1 MPDSIFGRRPLR
13 RFAAP
18 EVSSFGPVSGT
29 RASHPPRVRT
39 TRRAANSGYFA
50 DDSMIRRVM
59 RKRAVGLTYGQRALV
74 IGAVDPLLYVGTA
87 EHTAHRATPY
97 TRLAITGR
105 LFEAVALG
113 TRQEADRARSYTH
126 KKHGPVHGT
135 LPEDAGAHHPA
146 GTPYSANDPHLMFM
160 TMAFTFDSAEVMH
173 DLLVRR
179 LTATER
185 EDLYQDYVYWGEL
198 FGMPREAAPASYPE
212 FRRYFDGY
220 LDSDELYLTDEAR
233 LVGSYLAGRR
243 VPYPLPLPL
252 NQVVN
257 SVHLLVQGSLP
268 PRIREMYDIG
278 WGRREELAFRAFARA
293 VRTAHTAP
301 PLAPHVLH
309 GTLAG
314 PSAPVYRMLGRRE
327 RELVGSGRPS
337 MPGVDLR
344 SYAER
349 HVV

>member
-1 MPDSIFGRRPLR
+1 MP
-13 RFAAP
+13 
-18 EVSSFGPVSGT
+18 E
-29 RASHPPRVRT
+29 
-39 TRRAANSGYFA
+39 SGYFA

-74 IGAVDPLLYVGTA
+74 VGAVNPLLYVGTA

-113 TRQEADRARSYTH
+113 TRAEADRARSYTD
-126 KKHGPVHGT
+126 KKHAKVHGE

-146 GTPYSANDPHLMFM
+146 GTAYSAHDPHLMFM

-198 FGMPREAAPASYPE
+198 FGMPPGAAPASYPE
-212 FRRYFDGY
+212 FRDYFDGY
-220 LDSDELYLTDEAR
+220 LASEELHLTEEAR
-233 LVGSYLAGRR
+233 LVGSYLAGQQIA
-243 VPYPLPLPL
+243 YPLPLPL

-268 PRIREMYDIG
+268 TRIREMYGIR
-278 WGRREELAFRAFARA
+278 WGRREEMGFRALSRA
-293 VRTAHTAP
+293 VRTAHTSV
-301 PLAPHVLH
+301 PLTPRVLH

-327 RELVGSGRPS
+327 QELVGSGRPS
-337 MPGVDLR
+337 MPGVDPR

-349 HVV
+349 HTV